1 MAGAGV
7 RFRPRIG
14 QVCGTVRCDRPLGL
28 AGLEDAGRRDE
39 NGIMVGDRGSHRL
52 GVTRP
57 LQQPTV
63 LLIVRAHGLPTVGVG
78 Q

>member
-7 RFRPRIG
+7 AVRPRVG
-14 QVCGTVRCDRPLGL
+14 PVCGTVRCDRPLGL

-39 NGIMVGDRGSHRL
+39 NGMMVNPRRSQRL

-57 LQQPTV
+57 LQQPSV
-63 LLIVRAHGLPTVGVG
+63 LLIVRAHGVPAVGAG